1 MLNQGRITIRLGIS
15 VINILRTGKYERKT
29 SDVTWLLM
37 DMQA

>member
-15 VINILRTGKYERKT
+15 VIIILRTGKYERKT